1 MSQRRLMRL
10 AISLITVVVLSL
22 LGVSVGQTG
31 KLSSPDLAQPIQPG
45 TYAVSHVSDGDTFA
59 VKMNGKSETVRMI
72 GIDTPET
79 KDPSTTVQC
88 FGVAASNKT
97 KELLAGKSVRLEADP
112 QSDNRDKYQRLLR
125 YVYLPDGTF
134 LNQYLV
140 EQGYAFAYTLF
151 PNSKLDQFRAWEQE
165 ARANNRGL
173 WAGCNVDESNQ
184 KKQTTGP
191 K

>member
-79 KDPSTTVQC
+79 KDPRTTVQC